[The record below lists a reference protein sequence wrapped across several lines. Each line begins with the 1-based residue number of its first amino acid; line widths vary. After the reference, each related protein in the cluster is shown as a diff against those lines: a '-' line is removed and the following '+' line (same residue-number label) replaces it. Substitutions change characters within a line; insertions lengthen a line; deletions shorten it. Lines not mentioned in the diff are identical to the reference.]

1 MTYQKGTNRKE
12 DEHELR
18 GIRPEAK
25 KEEEIIAQEN
35 KAIVRR

>member
-12 DEHELR
+12 DEHEFC

-35 KAIVRR
+35 MAVVRR

>member
-1 MTYQKGTNRKE
+1 MTYQKRTNRKE

-18 GIRPEAK
+18 GISAEAK
-25 KEEEIIAQEN
+25 KEEINAQEN

>member
-1 MTYQKGTNRKE
+1 MTYQKRTNRKE

-25 KEEEIIAQEN
+25 KKEEINAQEN
-35 KAIVRR
+35 KAIVRG

>member
-1 MTYQKGTNRKE
+1 MTYQKGTKRKV

-25 KEEEIIAQEN
+25 KEEIIASEN

>member
-18 GIRPEAK
+18 EIRPEAK
-25 KEEEIIAQEN
+25 KEEINAQEY